1 MAVEQMLCY
10 SKLEQLFHR
19 VYPALRNF
27 PVSEKFAMSQQ
38 IKLGFLNSLRGMQ
51 LANTVK
57 SKRKDYLMEVEAELL
72 HLNTIFRLCRNQ
84 KYLSKGFFEDI
95 DICLTEI
102 KQLVRGWIRQT
113 ISSSKETRAK
123 QKEEFEIKNELE
135 LTN

>member
-38 IKLGFLNSLRGMQ
+38 IKLGSLNSLKGMQ

-72 HLNTIFRLCRNQ
+72 HLNTIFRLCRKQ

-95 DICLTEI
+95 DLCLTDI
-102 KQLVRGWIRQT
+102 KILVRGWIRQT
-113 ISSSKETRAK
+113 IASKDTRTK
-123 QKEEFEIKNELE
+123 PKDEIEITNEL
-135 LTN
+135 TT

>member
-10 SKLEQLFHR
+10 SKPEQLFHR

-57 SKRKDYLMEVEAELL
+57 SKRRDYLMEVEAELL

-95 DICLTEI
+95 DLCLTDI
-102 KQLVRGWIRQT
+102 KNLVRGWIRQT
-113 ISSSKETRAK
+113 ISSSKESRSK
-123 QKEEFEIKNELE
+123 QKEEFEIKDEIA

>member
-38 IKLGFLNSLRGMQ
+38 IKLGFLNSLKGMQ

-95 DICLTEI
+95 DLCLTDI
-102 KQLVRGWIRQT
+102 KILVRGWIRQT
-113 ISSSKETRAK
+113 IASKDTRTK
-123 QKEEFEIKNELE
+123 PKDEIEITNEL
-135 LTN
+135 TT

>member
-38 IKLGFLNSLRGMQ
+38 IKLGFLNSLKGMQ

-95 DICLTEI
+95 DLNSLIAYNSYLRGCNSYNFRKQHFKEI
-102 KQLVRGWIRQT
+102 DIHDIFFRQ
-113 ISSSKETRAK
+113 
-123 QKEEFEIKNELE
+123 QV
-135 LTN
+135 